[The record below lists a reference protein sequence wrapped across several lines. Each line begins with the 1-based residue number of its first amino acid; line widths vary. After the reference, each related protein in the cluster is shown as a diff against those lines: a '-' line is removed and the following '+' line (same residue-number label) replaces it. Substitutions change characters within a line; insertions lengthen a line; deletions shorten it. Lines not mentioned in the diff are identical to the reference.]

1 MIRSLGNSL
10 GKVLD
15 LRRWSRRDYFFVQW
29 HAWLG
34 SGKSLHATERIIKR
48 LKRGLP
54 VITNFS
60 LDREKIPHPELYT
73 YLDNDDL
80 RPQALVDY
88 ARGWFRTH
96 RFGEDKILV
105 VIDECQ

>member
-1 MIRSLGNSL
+1 M
-10 GKVLD
+10 
-15 LRRWSRRDYFFVQW
+15 
-29 HAWLG
+29 
-34 SGKSLHATERIIKR
+34 
-48 LKRGLP
+48 
-54 VITNFS
+54 ITNFS